1 MTMNGLGLDG
11 AWAIAE
17 ALAKNTTLEVLDIS
31 ANRILTDGAFEIA
44 KSLELNKTLLTL
56 KVILTHVL
64 AFEKGRGTLVHA
76 LFVTLTNFTRFFHK
90 KTTRFSAKKKKQH
103 PGGALVSITA

>member
-56 KVILTHVL
+56 KVGPNPHPRGRSI
-64 AFEKGRGTLVHA
+64 AFEKGRGALMP
-76 LFVTLTNFTRFFHK
+76 LFVILT
-90 KTTRFSAKKKKQH
+90 A
-103 PGGALVSITA
+103 PI